1 MERIEKRRK
10 EKEEEESSKKIYLEN
25 LDSEDE
31 ESGQILGMK

>member
-1 MERIEKRRK
+1 MKRIEEYRK
-10 EKEEEESSKKIYLEN
+10 KEEEEESRKKRYLEN